1 MARWNLSPQYKKSAV
16 ERQYWYK
23 DGKTIIRE
31 EGFRWANFK
40 VDSVEKPLTEEELK
54 NEDGYEL
61 GCIDNDECWEM
72 WDMMDGCWADLEK
85 GRNCTDED
93 LEEFE
98 TAWDEDGYSGVE
110 EAGWSND
117 ETEYWY
123 FGPLELTNDDT
134 GEVFQGEPDENVSVS
149 GVPTAPIEVL
159 EDALKELEEAIE
171 FDDDPQADCPHCK
184 WEGPMGEVKFI
195 DGKFYCPACE
205 KPFGT
210 REERDAMLAKEE
222 IKEFVEGYGDFVENM
237 SDEEWEDFG
246 KEEKPI
252 YTEWYPVSINP
263 VRNGTYQVLHEEMQ
277 VSWPFE
283 SNVKS
288 AEWDGKKWND
298 KKVVKWRGL
307 TDDPNI

>member
-85 GRNCTDED
+85 GRDCTDED

-98 TAWDEDGYSGVE
+98 TAWDEDGYCGVE

-123 FGPLELTNDDT
+123 YGPLELTNDDT
-134 GEVFQGEPDENVSVS
+134 GEVFQGEPDE
-149 GVPTAPIEVL
+149 VPASSPEVMKEAVIEL
-159 EDALKELEEAIE
+159 
-171 FDDDPQADCPHCK
+171 
-184 WEGPMGEVKFI
+184 
-195 DGKFYCPACE
+195 
-205 KPFGT
+205 
-210 REERDAMLAKEE
+210 
-222 IKEFVEGYGDFVENM
+222 VENYANFIEDM
-237 SDEEWEDFG
+237 TDEEWEDFG

-252 YTEWYPVSINP
+252 YTEWYPVSIDP

-298 KKVVKWRGL
+298 KKIVKWRGL